1 MAPGAAARNVEESKV
16 ATYGDVPPHQ
26 LVTFGVGVYGG
37 LGPAAVAFLK
47 RTQWRFSGRRYLAED
62 AVEADEVDEEGD
74 EEGSGGEDARA
85 GRGGSMGWK
94 VAPRRADEV
103 LALMDRARED
113 AFEETDYA
121 TQAER
126 GDGAKMGGRPMGQ
139 EQHGQSSDG
148 AGAAGRMAS
157 QLLKSMEEV
166 SAAGMV
172 GG

>member
-1 MAPGAAARNVEESKV
+1 MADAHVGAAMMAPGAAARNVEESKV

-94 VAPRRADEV
+94 VRWVRQLSFALAWRVVYSTVPGEV
-103 LALMDRARED
+103 
-113 AFEETDYA
+113 
-121 TQAER
+121 
-126 GDGAKMGGRPMGQ
+126 PN
-139 EQHGQSSDG
+139 
-148 AGAAGRMAS
+148 
-157 QLLKSMEEV
+157 
-166 SAAGMV
+166 
-172 GG
+172 

>member
-1 MAPGAAARNVEESKV
+1 DAEGPGQHVIFDVATARPMADAHVGAAMMAPGAAARNVEESKV

-94 VAPRRADEV
+94 EQSGASPEQARA
-103 LALMDRARED
+103 LA
-113 AFEETDYA
+113 EEA
-121 TQAER
+121 C
-126 GDGAKMGGRPMGQ
+126 G
-139 EQHGQSSDG
+139 
-148 AGAAGRMAS
+148 
-157 QLLKSMEEV
+157 
-166 SAAGMV
+166 
-172 GG
+172 